1 MRIWVTRTEPG
12 ASRLAEALEAAGH
25 EAWLRP
31 VLRIE
36 QVPTR
41 PPDGAFDL
49 TVFLSE
55 HAVHGALA
63 NGWVTTPAL
72 AIGPGTQAALAGYG
86 IPATV
91 PNAASSEGIAEFLA
105 RDPPARVLLAAG
117 EGGRDVLAGLLG
129 ERGSTVAEW
138 DLYRRLPVREPLPP
152 LVRIHAIVAGSTG
165 GLRVA
170 ADLWFASGHSAAT
183 PLVAPSVRIGDAARA
198 LGFEHVFVSSGADA
212 DATVATIGAIVSGS
226 VSGSASGRR
235 PS

>member
-12 ASRLAEALEAAGH
+12 ASRLAGALEAVGH
-25 EAWLRP
+25 EGWVRP

-36 QVPTR
+36 QVPTS
-41 PPDGAFDL
+41 PPGGAFDL

-55 HAVHGALA
+55 HAVHGAFA

-86 IPATV
+86 IRAAV
-91 PNAASSEGIAEFLA
+91 PDAASSEGIAEFLA
-105 RDPPARVLLAAG
+105 GDPPARVLLAAG
-117 EGGRDVLAGLLG
+117 AGGRNVLAGLLG
-129 ERGSTVAEW
+129 ELGSTVAEW
-138 DLYRRLPVREPLPP
+138 NPYRRAPVREPLPP
-152 LVRIHAIVAGSTG
+152 NVRIDAIVAGSAG

-170 ADLWFASGHSAAT
+170 ADLWFASGQSAAT

-198 LGFEHVFVSSGADA
+198 LGFERVFVSSGADA
-212 DATVATIGAIVSGS
+212 AATVATLGAI
-226 VSGSASGRR
+226 ASGRG